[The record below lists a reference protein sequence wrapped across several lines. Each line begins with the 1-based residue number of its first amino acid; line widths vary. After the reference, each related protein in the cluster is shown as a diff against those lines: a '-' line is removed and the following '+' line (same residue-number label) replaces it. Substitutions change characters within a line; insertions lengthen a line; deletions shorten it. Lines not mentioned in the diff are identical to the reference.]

1 MTPSQTA
8 ATYDRIAQHWDHAGF
23 DHSNGMAQH
32 ERALAFVSA
41 RGSALDVGCG
51 SSGRIVSLLL
61 QKGFRVEALDLSPE
75 MLRRAK
81 RHHPDV
87 TFHHADICTWEID
100 EPFDFI
106 SAWDSIWHVPLGHQT
121 AVVDKLCRGLSSG
134 GVLIFSSGGVYAP
147 DEVTGTCFGQAL
159 YHASP
164 GIPALLRTIEDAG
177 CHCRHLEFDAGPDDK
192 HVYFIVQRP

>member
-8 ATYDRIAQHWDHAGF
+8 ATYDRIAQHWDHTGF

-32 ERALAFVSA
+32 ERALAFVSTP
-41 RGSALDVGCG
+41 GSALDVGCG

-61 QKGFRVEALDLSPE
+61 RRSYRVEALDLSSE
-75 MLRRAK
+75 MLRRAR

-100 EPFDFI
+100 KPFDFI
-106 SAWDSIWHVPLGHQT
+106 SAWDSIWHVPLEHQI

-147 DEVTGTCFGQAL
+147 DEVIGTCFGQAL

-164 GIPALLRTIEDAG
+164 GIPALLEAIEDSG

-192 HVYFIVQRP
+192 HVYFIAQRP